1 MKLKGTTK
9 IELTDVYTG
18 KKEIYRDTN
27 MVTKAV
33 QQVFGTNMEGVL
45 FNINGTQI
53 EHVDSF
59 INRLQ
64 GIVITFLKILFLQIL
79 KDRKEICKLLWPI
92 IWNLRWHRVAI
103 KVGNTHHIKNK

>member
-33 QQVFGTNMEGVL
+33 QQVFGTNIEGALLISTVL
-45 FNINGTQI
+45 
-53 EHVDSF
+53 
-59 INRLQ
+59 LQ
-64 GIVITFLKILFLQIL
+64 
-79 KDRKEICKLLWPI
+79 
-92 IWNLRWHRVAI
+92 
-103 KVGNTHHIKNK
+103 